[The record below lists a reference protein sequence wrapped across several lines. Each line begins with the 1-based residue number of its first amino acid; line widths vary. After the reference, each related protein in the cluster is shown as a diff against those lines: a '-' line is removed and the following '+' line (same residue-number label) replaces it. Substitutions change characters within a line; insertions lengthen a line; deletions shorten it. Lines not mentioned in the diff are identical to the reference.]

1 MYQRMSE
8 ELARHRLAEVQRLTA
23 ARGSRPT
30 PAARGA
36 SGQAVSALPAVGAL
50 PAATSQARMS
60 QARMSPRSTSRARV
74 TLQSLRMRTGW
85 RLVDVGLKLA
95 VTSDSRPAAA
105 PRPAGS

>member
-36 SGQAVSALPAVGAL
+36 SGQAVSAL